1 MDGRK
6 RVIIFTD
13 GACLGNPG
21 PGGWAAVLLCD
32 GHRREL
38 VGSVRRTTNNRME
51 LRAAIEALRVLKFP
65 CEVELHSDSRYV
77 VDTASNLMRGW
88 RANGDLWRELAELV
102 QRHRVRFVWVPGHA
116 GVPENERCDLLSS
129 SAALAGTDEIDL
141 GYESPPQ
148 EPTLFDSV

>member
-1 MDGRK
+1 MLGRK

-51 LRAAIEALRVLKFP
+51 LRAALEALRILKFP
-65 CEVELHSDSRYV
+65 CEVILHSDSRYLI
-77 VDTASNLMRGW
+77 DTASNLMRGW
-88 RANGDLWRELAELV
+88 RANGDLWRELAVMLRKHCV
-102 QRHRVRFVWVPGHA
+102 HFVWVPGHT
-116 GVPENERCDLLSS
+116 GLPENERCDLLSHA
-129 SAALAGTDEIDL
+129 AALAGSEEVDQ
-141 GYESPPQ
+141 GYESAGAG
-148 EPTLFDSV
+148 PTLFDER

>member
-1 MDGRK
+1 MDERK
-6 RVIIFTD
+6 RVIIYTD

-21 PGGWAAVLLCD
+21 PGGWAAVLLCE

-51 LRAAIEALRVLKFP
+51 LRAAIEALRALKKP

-88 RANGDLWRELAELV
+88 RANGDLWRELAPLL
-102 QRHRVRFVWVPGHA
+102 RTHRVRFVWVPGHA
-116 GVPENERCDLLSS
+116 GLVENEYCDRLSS
-129 SAALAGTDEIDL
+129 LAASATPDEIDA

-148 EPTLFDSV
+148 EPTLFDGL